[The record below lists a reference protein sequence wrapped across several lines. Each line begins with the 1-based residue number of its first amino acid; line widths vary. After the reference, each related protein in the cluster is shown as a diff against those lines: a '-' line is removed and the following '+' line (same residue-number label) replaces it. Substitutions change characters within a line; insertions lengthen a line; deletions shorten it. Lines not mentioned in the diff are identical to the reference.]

1 MVVKYL
7 DKIYQELYQQKI
19 SLESDILKR
28 KHLLEENKRFIQT
41 LEYSLDENY
50 ELFFPRK
57 INEESHKKIESLLEE
72 QKELEESIKYNQ
84 EKIDCLKSQISELQ
98 LVLQTAQKNEET
110 IASQNTILT
119 SARKDTMV
127 HEHESTDR
135 ELYDNVKE
143 SLIRILRKIELCDK
157 LEEVDPV
164 RCKLELK
171 EMRKGVKDIIESM
184 NG

>member
-1 MVVKYL
+1 M
-7 DKIYQELYQQKI
+7 
-19 SLESDILKR
+19 
-28 KHLLEENKRFIQT
+28 
-41 LEYSLDENY
+41 
-50 ELFFPRK
+50 
-57 INEESHKKIESLLEE
+57 
-72 QKELEESIKYNQ
+72 
-84 EKIDCLKSQISELQ
+84 
-98 LVLQTAQKNEET
+98 LQTAQKNEET

-119 SARKDTMV
+119 SARKDTIA

-135 ELYDNVKE
+135 ELYNNVKE